1 MGPIGILLVQVIMPK
16 KTQQALDNNLPC
28 KPQHIITSFIQAQT
42 WARKGCSGKPR
53 VKCQIPN
60 EAVCREVHDHTA
72 SQPATGPLWIRNY
85 EERGT
90 LRSLGYPPGAITS
103 LVGLTKNGPFTTFL
117 RYTREKT

>member
-1 MGPIGILLVQVIMPK
+1 MGQSPK
-16 KTQQALDNNLPC
+16 TFMSIAASSSHQNDDPGRPLD
-28 KPQHIITSFIQAQT
+28 TTYRSMVVYRT
-42 WARKGCSGKPR
+42 
-53 VKCQIPN
+53 
-60 EAVCREVHDHTA
+60 VCREVHDHTA